1 MIKELFVILMILS
14 DDTSIIS
21 VNHAT
26 ADTSLNVFA
35 DQKTCEQAL
44 PEFVMETYP
53 EFKPKPNIL
62 DHQVVMNGAA
72 DSPVG
77 ARSATWRCTVIFSN
91 D

>member
-35 DQKTCEQAL
+35 DQKACEQAM

-62 DHQVVMNGAA
+62 DHQVVMNGTA
-72 DSPVG
+72 DSPAG
-77 ARSATWRCTVIFSN
+77 ARFATWRCTTIFSN

>member
-62 DHQVVMNGAA
+62 DHQVVMNGIA
-72 DSPVG
+72 DSPAG
-77 ARSATWRCTVIFSN
+77 TRSATWRCATIFSK